1 MYRLELRTTSTAL
14 VDNFD
19 PPQHQQELSRQH
31 MRITSITVAFNPD
44 PIRLAEQ
51 LTALRNQVDEI
62 IIVDNGSEQPV
73 MKSLAQ
79 TMIMRSI
86 DELSPM
92 KFIVLAENQGIAS
105 GFNIGIDAARKS
117 GVDFVLLLDD
127 DSVPAA
133 NMVSKLTAGYH
144 QATTACAP
152 QRVAAVGPRIVD
164 SRDDHDY
171 PFIRLGWL
179 RNQHIRCAIS
189 RENLVDC
196 DFLISSGSLIL
207 MSALDEIGKFDETL
221 FIDSVDLEWCFRV
234 RRNRLSLYGI
244 CDAQLHHRLG
254 DHRRVV
260 WNKIVLVVHSPLR
273 IYYITRNRILLYWR
287 RHVPLRWKLKDMLR
301 MAAKFIALMLFVAP
315 RLQYLRMTVLAV
327 WDGIANRGGRLRDH
341 R

>member
-1 MYRLELRTTSTAL
+1 
-14 VDNFD
+14 
-19 PPQHQQELSRQH
+19 

-51 LTALRNQVDEI
+51 LIALRNQVDEI

-79 TMIMRSI
+79 TEIMKSI
-86 DELSPM
+86 GELPRLEC
-92 KFIVLAENQGIAS
+92 IILAENQGIAS

-133 NMVSKLTAGYH
+133 DMVSKLYAGYH
-144 QATTACAP
+144 QAATACAP
-152 QRVAAVGPRIVD
+152 NRVAAVGPRIVD
-164 SRDDHDY
+164 SRDEHDY
-171 PFIRLGWL
+171 PFIRLGWF
-179 RNQHIRCAIS
+179 RNQHIRCAVS
-189 RENLVDC
+189 RENLVAC

-207 MSALDEIGKFDETL
+207 MSALNEIGKFDETL

-234 RRNRLSLYGI
+234 RRNRFSLYGI

-260 WNKIVLVVHSPLR
+260 WNRIVLVVHSPLR

-287 RHVPLRWKLKDMLR
+287 RHVPLKWKLKDMLR
-301 MAAKFIALMLFVAP
+301 MAAKFVALMLFVAP
-315 RLQYLRMTVLAV
+315 RLQYLRMTALAI
-327 WDGIANRGGRLRDH
+327 WDGVANRGGRLRDH